1 MEKAAKPKKG
11 ISIKEAIDLMEL
23 AESGMLNFFL
33 LFESFLNYIG
43 YTVSSTQQ
51 VQ

>member
-23 AESGMLNFFL
+23 AESEMLNYFYFL
-33 LFESFLNYIG
+33 SLS
-43 YTVSSTQQ
+43 
-51 VQ
+51 

>member
-23 AESGMLNFFL
+23 AESGMLIFL